1 VTGRASAPLGPAE
14 AASRVLSAIETGRR
28 AVVVLHPLEGANARP
43 GRRVIVEAGSTL
55 RREGSLGAADV
66 DARADELARAL
77 LSGDLDEGMHDG
89 LYAEVHLPRPG
100 LVIVGAGHI
109 ARPLCSVGALLG
121 FDVVVMDDRP
131 DFATR
136 ERFPEAERVVRVDF
150 TAPFAHVPLTVLSH
164 VVMVTRG
171 HRFDYE
177 CLRRLLATEVR
188 PRYLGM
194 IGSQRRVRATFA
206 ALERE
211 GVPAALLAEVRAP
224 IGLDLGAETPA
235 EIAIAVGAE
244 LVLAWRGGSGQPL
257 CEVARVA
264 ERHFPSDEGHT
275 A

>member
-1 VTGRASAPLGPAE
+1 MTQPDSTPLGAAE

-28 AVVVLHPLEGANARP
+28 AVVVLHPLEGAGGRP
-43 GRRVIVEAGSTL
+43 RRRVVVEAGSSL
-55 RREGSLGAADV
+55 RCEGSLGTAAA
-66 DARADELARAL
+66 DARADELARSL

-89 LYAEVHLPRPG
+89 LYAEVHLPRPR
-100 LVIVGAGHI
+100 LVVVGAGHI

-150 TAPFAHVPLTVLSH
+150 TDPFEHVPLTVLSH
-164 VVMVTRG
+164 VVLVTRG

-177 CLRRLLATEVR
+177 CLRRLLAEDVR
-188 PRYLGM
+188 PRYTGM
-194 IGSQRRVRATFA
+194 IGSRRRIRATFA

-211 GVPAALLAEVRAP
+211 GVPTELLAEVRAP

-235 EIAIAVGAE
+235 EIAVAVGAE
-244 LVLAWRGGSGQPL
+244 LVLAWRGGSGLPL
-257 CEVARVA
+257 REVARVA
-264 ERHFPSDEGHT
+264 KRHFSNDGGDT